1 MLGLV
6 LAHIVI
12 LGASIVLLVPQ
23 DLPQLL
29 QFLYSPLLLEH
40 LQFLLPRE
48 DRQLERNVE
57 LVLLLTGSL
66 STVGLSIPEAN

>member
-29 QFLYSPLLLEH
+29 QFLNSPLLLEH
-40 LQFLLPRE
+40 LQFLLPWE